1 MLVTARLARRS
12 PLAPLLLAAAVSG
25 SAACSRTRYS
35 PPPETRREPV
45 ADTLHGTA
53 FADPYRWLED
63 QNSDEVR
70 RWIAAQNAYAE
81 TILGDSA
88 AWRSV
93 AARLRQLLDVRAVGA
108 PRRAGAFEYFT
119 LRRPGEEVA
128 AIYRRLVPK
137 QPLPIDP
144 TAPYEKVLDPLAL
157 RSDGT
162 TSVAPEGFSPD
173 GRLML
178 YSIRDGGPDE
188 ISVRVRD
195 LRRGRDLADSL
206 PWALYAGLE
215 FDRSGRG
222 FYYVHRSREEGPRLK
237 YHRLGTDPAGDSVL
251 FGQGLPPTAFLNASL
266 SGDGRYRLYTVSYG
280 WARNEVFLQDLRSR
294 TGPVS
299 LTAGL
304 EAHFAPQW
312 AGSRIVMRT
321 DLDAPHG
328 RLVSVDPTQ
337 PDRSHWREL
346 IPEAEDVLDSFNRL
360 DGKLYVTY
368 LHDVSHRI
376 RIFTEAGEP
385 AGEIPLPP
393 YSAATLRGAG
403 PLKALLTITSL
414 TQPAVTYLL
423 DLRTGRRTVWE
434 PSTVRFDSSGIEVRQ
449 VWFTSRDGTRAPM
462 YLMYRRGLA
471 PNRSMPALLHG
482 YGGFQVNLMPRF
494 DARAALWVERG
505 GLYAQATLRGGNEF
519 GETWH
524 RAGMLANKQH
534 VFDDFLAAAQ
544 WLVDSG
550 YTQPE
555 RLAIRGVSNGGLL
568 MGAAITQRPDLFR
581 AAFIGYP
588 DLDMVRF
595 YQFRTHNNLPALL
608 EYGDASDSA
617 QFEVLRRFSPYQNV
631 RDRTRYPAVMLQTG
645 YWDTRVPP
653 WQARKMAARLQAATR
668 SGLPVILLH
677 DFRSGHAG
685 GRSASQNLLNAARE
699 MTFLLR
705 MVGAAADTAD
715 QGA

>member
-1 MLVTARLARRS
+1 MSAGFRAWFR
-12 PLAPLLLAAAVSG
+12 PLLFAAALCG
-25 SAACSRTRYS
+25 GTGCTRPSY
-35 PPPETRREPV
+35 PPAPETRREHV
-45 ADTLHGTA
+45 VDTLHGA
-53 FADPYRWLED
+53 AVEDPYRWLED

-70 RWIAAQNAYAE
+70 RWIEAQNAYAE
-81 TILGDSA
+81 AVLGDST
-88 AWRSV
+88 AWGWV
-93 AARLRQLLDVRAVGA
+93 AARLRQLMDVPAIGT

-119 LRRPGEEVA
+119 LRRPGEEAA
-128 AIYRRLVPK
+128 AIYRRPAPRR
-137 QPLPIDP
+137 PLPIDP
-144 TAPYEKVLDPLAL
+144 AAPYERVLDPLAL
-157 RSDGT
+157 RSDGS

-195 LRRGRDLADSL
+195 LRRGRDLPDSL
-206 PWALYAGLE
+206 PWALYANLE

-222 FYYVHRSREEGPRLK
+222 FFYVHRSREHGPRLK
-237 YHRLGTDPAGDSVL
+237 YHRLGTSTEQDSVL
-251 FGQGLPPTAFLNASL
+251 FGHGLPPTAFLATSL
-266 SGDGRYRLYTVSYG
+266 SPDGRWRLYTIGYG
-280 WARNEVFLQDLRSR
+280 WTRSEVFLQELRH
-294 TGPVS
+294 GAHPLS
-299 LTAGL
+299 LTRGL
-304 EAHFAPQW
+304 DAHFAPQW
-312 AGSRIVMRT
+312 AGDRILMRT
-321 DLDAPHG
+321 DWEAPRG
-328 RLVSVDPTQ
+328 RLLLIEPVR

-346 IPEAEDVLDSFNRL
+346 IPEGDDVLESVTRL

-368 LHDVSHRI
+368 VHQVGHRI
-376 RIFTEAGEP
+376 RVFSEDGTPE
-385 AGEIPLPP
+385 GEIPLPAH
-393 YSAATLRGAG
+393 STATLRAAG
-403 PLKALLTITSL
+403 PAQALLTITSL
-414 TQPAVTYLL
+414 TQPPVTDLL
-423 DLRTGRRTVWE
+423 DLRSGHRTSWE
-434 PSTVRFDSSGIEVRQ
+434 PSRVPFDSSGIEVRQ
-449 VWFTSRDGTRAPM
+449 VWYTSRDGTRAPM

-471 PNRSMPALLHG
+471 PNPAMPALLHG

-524 RAGMLANKQH
+524 RQGMLAHKQQ
-534 VFDDFLAAAQ
+534 VFDDFLAAAE

-550 YTQPE
+550 YTRPE

-568 MGAAITQRPDLFR
+568 MGAAITQRPELFR

-588 DLDMVRF
+588 DLDLVRF

-608 EYGDASDSA
+608 EYGDASDSV
-617 QFEVLRRFSPYQNV
+617 QFETIRRFSPYQNV
-631 RDRTRYPAVMLQTG
+631 RVGTRYPAVMLQTG

-685 GRSASQNLLNAARE
+685 GRSASQNVANAARE
-699 MTFLLR
+699 MAFLLR
-705 MVGAAADTAD
+705 MVGALDRPG
-715 QGA
+715 Q